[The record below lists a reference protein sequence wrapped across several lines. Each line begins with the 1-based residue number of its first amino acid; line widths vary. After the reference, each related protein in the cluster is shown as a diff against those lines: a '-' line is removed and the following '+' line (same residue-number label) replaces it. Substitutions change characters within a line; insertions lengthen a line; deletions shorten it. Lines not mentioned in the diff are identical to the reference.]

1 MPAPPPPPLPA
12 PAPAPASAPDAP
24 LARSDPA
31 RSDPGPDPD
40 PGPGPA
46 RRLRVLSAEDN
57 RTNRLVLQRMLA
69 DQPVELA
76 FAVDGHEAVAQFSAF
91 RPDLIFMDISMPGM
105 DGRAATRAIRAL
117 PKGAGV
123 PIIAL
128 TAHALAG
135 DEDGFRAA
143 GMTGYLTKPLRK
155 AALVEVLRAHGAAV

>member
-1 MPAPPPPPLPA
+1 MPAPTPAPLPA
-12 PAPAPASAPDAP
+12 PAPVSAPDAP

-31 RSDPGPDPD
+31 RSDPG

-117 PKGAGV
+117 PEGAGV
-123 PIIAL
+123 SIIAL